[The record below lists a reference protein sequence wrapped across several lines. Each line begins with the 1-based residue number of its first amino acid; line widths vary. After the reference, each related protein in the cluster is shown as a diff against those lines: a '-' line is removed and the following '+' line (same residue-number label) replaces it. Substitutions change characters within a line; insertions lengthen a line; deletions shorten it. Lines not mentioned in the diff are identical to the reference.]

1 MKRDRKSEI
10 LAAAERLLDAGG
22 PHAVSMRGVA
32 AALGISVGNLT
43 YHFPQKKDLLEAVMR
58 ARHERCRAL
67 PPPSTVPGLDGF
79 FRSLLARRGQIPPA
93 CETPDQARDLMLL
106 AAEHIAELLHGAME
120 AFAAE
125 GLLRQSPE
133 LPAVEQALLALLML
147 GRAEEVFGALPD
159 AEKTRRCA
167 WGVLSLLLTEKGRA
181 ELDHVL

>member
-79 FRSLLARRGQIPPA
+79 SAPSSRAAARSRPSAKHPIRRAI
-93 CETPDQARDLMLL
+93 
-106 AAEHIAELLHGAME
+106 
-120 AFAAE
+120 
-125 GLLRQSPE
+125 
-133 LPAVEQALLALLML
+133 
-147 GRAEEVFGALPD
+147 
-159 AEKTRRCA
+159 
-167 WGVLSLLLTEKGRA
+167 
-181 ELDHVL
+181 